1 MTPWTAACQASLSST
16 ITQSLFKLMSIESMM
31 PSNHRILCCHL
42 LLLPLTFPSTGVFS
56 KESALCIRWPKY
68 CCFSFSI
75 SPFIE
80 YLGLISFKI
89 DWFDLP
95 AVQRIFKS
103 LLQNHNLK
111 VSILQHSAFFIDHLS
126 HPLGFPHSSVSKE
139 STHTAGDPGSIPGS
153 GSSPEEENGNLF
165 QYSCLENPMDRGAW
179 QGPWGHKSWT
189 QLSD

>member
-89 DWFDLP
+89 DWFDLL
-95 AVQRIFKS
+95 AVQETLQG
-103 LLQNHNLK
+103 LLQHKVWKHWFFSAQPSLWSDSHIPWRLEKPELWLYRPLWARWENWGSESGTAKIMYAELGLTTSNSVTFSYCYNL
-111 VSILQHSAFFIDHLS
+111 LQ
-126 HPLGFPHSSVSKE
+126 
-139 STHTAGDPGSIPGS
+139 T
-153 GSSPEEENGNLF
+153 GNIII
-165 QYSCLENPMDRGAW
+165 
-179 QGPWGHKSWT
+179 
-189 QLSD
+189 